1 MKTQRL
7 ILILLVLISLS
18 SCSSMM
24 QTMMNKKMFKH
35 YNSQYDFN
43 TTVDTLKNAFNSSS
57 IWVILEEKDNAETYK
72 DNGDIGNYIEL
83 HLCHPPS
90 AFKILSDDK
99 TQFMAAMIPLQMC
112 IYENSQKEVKISVM
126 NVKMMSKMFKDRDIK
141 QNVKDAASEM
151 FSILNR
157 IEK

>member
-1 MKTQRL
+1 
-7 ILILLVLISLS
+7 
-18 SCSSMM
+18 
-24 QTMMNKKMFKH
+24 MFKH

-151 FSILNR
+151 FSILDR